1 MALDRKR
8 GFTQFSNVNEA
19 AEANKTAAEEALSAL
34 VFDETVRRALRKT
47 PQERFDSLRAAL
59 RHAEKRGLI
68 PKRDRA
74 AHEKR
79 LLWLI
84 QGQSSSN

>member
-1 MALDRKR
+1 MKAPPQKVH
-8 GFTQFSNVNEA
+8 S
-19 AEANKTAAEEALSAL
+19 TAQAVESSFGAL

-47 PQERFDSLRAAL
+47 PQERLDVLCASLRD
-59 RHAEKRGLI
+59 AEQRGLI
-68 PKRDRA
+68 PRRDRA

-84 QGQSSSN
+84 QRSSSRS

>member
-1 MALDRKR
+1 M
-8 GFTQFSNVNEA
+8 
-19 AEANKTAAEEALSAL
+19 NKPVRPDETAAFGAL

-47 PQERFDSLRAAL
+47 PQQRLDMLCASLRDAQQ
-59 RHAEKRGLI
+59 RGLI

-79 LLWLI
+79 LLCLI
-84 QGQSSSN
+84 QRASSKP